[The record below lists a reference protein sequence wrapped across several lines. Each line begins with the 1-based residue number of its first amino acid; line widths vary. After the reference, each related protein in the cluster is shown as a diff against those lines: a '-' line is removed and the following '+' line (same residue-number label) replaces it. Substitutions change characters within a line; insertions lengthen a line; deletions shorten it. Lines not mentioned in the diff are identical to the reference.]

1 MIMKDSLDRSLLVLW
16 VGSMIFFCGVRL
28 LIWKRYNHDENA
40 VSPKIWVRRY
50 LQSTLFVGLLWASL
64 SLFLYFS
71 DDLVVRSLVFMMIIG
86 AIAASVPVLS
96 SILPAFYAYITP
108 MAGGLAVAFILD
120 GSAFNIAV
128 GVAVPVYAAL
138 IAQTA
143 INTNRHLRESLILQY
158 KNQALISELNREITD
173 RKSAQQALKEH
184 GEQLEKQVDV
194 RTNQLVVI
202 NRSLENE
209 ISERRRAEDNLK
221 HLAHHDA
228 LTNLPNRLLLDARLE
243 HAIERARRNENQ
255 VAVLFLDLDN
265 FKNIND
271 SLGHAA
277 GDELLRMVG
286 ERLRTGIR
294 EDDTVSRLGG
304 DEFVIVMEQVE
315 NQNVIEHLAE
325 KLMST
330 LEEKFEIHN
339 QALFV
344 GTSIGISLFPQD
356 GDSAEKLVANADA
369 AMYRAKEQGRRN
381 YQFYTHELTET
392 AYDRVMLEGGLRN
405 ALEAQDLVLYYQ
417 PQISL
422 ADGRITGVEALIR
435 WEHPELGLLPPGRFL
450 QVAEDSGLIIHMGNW
465 ILQTACQQMSA
476 WKKSGFRLERMAV
489 NLSGRQIRDNSLV
502 KTVEK
507 TLQSTHCRAE
517 WLELEITESF
527 IMQET
532 GHSMETLDSLRKLGT
547 HLAIDDFGTGYSSL
561 SYLKRLPVDKLKI
574 DRSFVRDLVN
584 DPNDAA
590 ITRAIIAMG
599 KTLQLTITAE
609 GIESMA
615 QEVFLKE
622 QGCDQG
628 QGFRYGRPLAAAD
641 ITHLLERESLNLSN
655 LGARGAPYVQLK
667 KF

>member
-1 MIMKDSLDRSLLVLW
+1 MIAAALLFAVLMKDSLDRSLLVLW
-16 VGSMIFFCGVRL
+16 VGSMLFFCGIRL
-28 LIWKRYNHDENA
+28 HVWKANNHNNNA

-50 LQSTLFVGLLWASL
+50 VQSTLFVGMLWASL

-71 DDLVVRSLVFMMIIG
+71 DDLVVRSLVFMIIIG

-96 SILPAFYAYITP
+96 SMLPAFYAYITP
-108 MAGGLAVAFILD
+108 MAVGLAVAFILE

-173 RKSAQQALKEH
+173 RQSAQQALKEH

-243 HAIERARRNENQ
+243 HAIERARRNETQ

-277 GDELLRMVG
+277 GDELLRVVG

-315 NQNVIEHLAE
+315 NQNVIEHLAR

-330 LEEKFEIHN
+330 
-339 QALFV
+339 
-344 GTSIGISLFPQD
+344 
-356 GDSAEKLVANADA
+356 
-369 AMYRAKEQGRRN
+369 R
-381 YQFYTHELTET
+381 
-392 AYDRVMLEGGLRN
+392 
-405 ALEAQDLVLYYQ
+405 
-417 PQISL
+417 
-422 ADGRITGVEALIR
+422 
-435 WEHPELGLLPPGRFL
+435 
-450 QVAEDSGLIIHMGNW
+450 
-465 ILQTACQQMSA
+465 
-476 WKKSGFRLERMAV
+476 
-489 NLSGRQIRDNSLV
+489 
-502 KTVEK
+502 
-507 TLQSTHCRAE
+507 
-517 WLELEITESF
+517 
-527 IMQET
+527 
-532 GHSMETLDSLRKLGT
+532 
-547 HLAIDDFGTGYSSL
+547 
-561 SYLKRLPVDKLKI
+561 
-574 DRSFVRDLVN
+574 
-584 DPNDAA
+584 
-590 ITRAIIAMG
+590 
-599 KTLQLTITAE
+599 
-609 GIESMA
+609 
-615 QEVFLKE
+615 
-622 QGCDQG
+622 
-628 QGFRYGRPLAAAD
+628 
-641 ITHLLERESLNLSN
+641 
-655 LGARGAPYVQLK
+655 
-667 KF
+667 